1 MKKRIYQL
9 TQNKVLTG
17 SLVLLVGSN
26 IYNASQF
33 VFHFLSGRFLGVANY
48 GDLAT
53 IISLLGII
61 GIIHSAVNLSVIKY
75 IASYKTPD
83 QIKAFASWIHH
94 RTLLI
99 AGLGMIIVLIAS
111 PLFISFLQLST
122 PALAYLLAP
131 LMFCFVIITTWRA
144 ILQGLHKFNLFAA
157 SLSLEAVVK
166 LIFFGLFLMVGWQV
180 LGAAGAMILSVIVAG
195 IFTYLP
201 LKSYLQNPGKIA
213 PDIEG
218 FFKYSLV
225 ALLQGLALTS
235 MYSTDL
241 LLVKHY
247 FNAEQA
253 GVYASLAILGRVVF
267 FGITPIAQVMF
278 PIVVARHTDNQPYR
292 LLFLGCLG
300 IVSLMVI
307 ILVGLYSTV
316 PAFIISLLYGQA
328 FSSGASMLWWFALT
342 LGMLGVSNLF
352 IQFYLSIGK
361 TKIVGLFVLSAI
373 LQIVLILLYHQTL
386 LQVVQMSAISCALLL
401 LGLLLYF
408 PYHNRNEKLTTIK

>member
-83 QIKAFASWIHH
+83 QIKAFASWIH
-94 RTLLI
+94 RKTLLI

-166 LIFFGLFLMVGWQV
+166 LIFFGLFLMIGWQV
-180 LGAAGAMILSVIVAG
+180 LGAAGAMLLSVMVAG

-361 TKIVGLFVLSAI
+361 TKIVGLFVLAAI